1 MDTFRYPDPRYAYR
15 SSKTVKRDKGQ
26 EPVKRRFRS
35 QNTNPL
41 NDKTTI
47 AEAEVSQKQEKGARL
62 NNVLWSR
69 VEKLYL

>member
-1 MDTFRYPDPRYAYR
+1 MDTVRYPDPRYASR
-15 SSKTVKRDKGQ
+15 SS
-26 EPVKRRFRS
+26 PFRS

-41 NDKTTI
+41 NDENTI

-62 NNVLWSR
+62 NNVLWNR

>member
-1 MDTFRYPDPRYAYR
+1 MDTVRYPDPRYASR
-15 SSKTVKRDKGQ
+15 STKTEK
-26 EPVKRRFRS
+26 S